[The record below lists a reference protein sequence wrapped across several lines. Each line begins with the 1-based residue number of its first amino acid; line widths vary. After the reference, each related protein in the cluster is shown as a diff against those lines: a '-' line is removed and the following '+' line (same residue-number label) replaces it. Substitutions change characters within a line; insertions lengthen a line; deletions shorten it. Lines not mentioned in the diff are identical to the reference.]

1 MAIQR
6 RRRRFIKTAC
16 VRSAYDTEPHRRQRF
31 PWIYYEVSNGDAA
44 FKFATITYPVS
55 RWVTL
60 SADHIVILILLLA
73 LVVKFIFFENKEEIQ
88 QQLRVHMTDRVADNN
103 DNQLNTDLMKKFQ
116 GSMPFFKKH
125 TSFFLDNNDWE
136 ENDKES
142 VQFCDKEVQTNG
154 EISPPV
160 DIKPSRSLE
169 ECLEVYKSN
178 LGADGLTDDEVI
190 LLVRNKTIAPYQIEK
205 AVNNPERGVGIRRKI
220 VGESGNMS
228 DALLDLPYKNY
239 DYSKVRFITSECVPY
254 IETNCFLFQVMGACC
269 ENVIGYMP
277 VPVGIAGPLLL
288 DGRMI
293 YVPMATTEGCLVAST
308 NRGSRALLKSGVKSS
323 IVSDGMTRGPVVRF
337 PTVSKAR

>member
-1 MAIQR
+1 MR
-6 RRRRFIKTAC
+6 R
-16 VRSAYDTEPHRRQRF
+16 
-31 PWIYYEVSNGDAA
+31 SNAHPLP
-44 FKFATITYPVS
+44 ITLS

-88 QQLRVHMTDRVADNN
+88 QQLRVHLTDRVADNN

-116 GSMPFFKKH
+116 GSMPFFKKR
-125 TSFFLDNNDWE
+125 TSFFLENNDWE
-136 ENDKES
+136 ENSKED
-142 VQFCDKEVQTNG
+142 VQFCDKEVQTNV
-154 EISPPV
+154 EISTTPV
-160 DIKPSRSLE
+160 DEKPSRSLE

-239 DYSKVRFITSECVPY
+239 DYSKVRLITNSLR
-254 IETNCFLFQVMGACC
+254 FKL
-269 ENVIGYMP
+269 
-277 VPVGIAGPLLL
+277 IAFYF
-288 DGRMI
+288 R
-293 YVPMATTEGCLVAST
+293 
-308 NRGSRALLKSGVKSS
+308 
-323 IVSDGMTRGPVVRF
+323 
-337 PTVSKAR
+337 